1 MSATYPLRIY
11 KYFLSLFFALNTGI
25 LKNPGIKFK
34 PNGYIIDKVKL
45 IMVSIINIIYLSIF
59 IYCAKAR
66 NKIPK
71 NNIKNKLKVKKSTN
85 FIFKLFFLIL
95 IFFWPLYNFF
105 LALYLIFAFQLKI
118 EFLLL
123 Y

>member
-45 IMVSIINIIYLSIF
+45 IMVSIINIIWVFLYTAQKQEIK
-59 IYCAKAR
+59 YQ
-66 NKIPK
+66 K

-105 LALYLIFAFQLKI
+105 LALYLIFVFPLKI
-118 EFLLL
+118 EILLL